1 MILVKEVFIIFSS
14 IFLFCLK
21 RLALFLKVLL
31 GIRGTLYTKVELEM
45 NFCCLT
51 LSGWS
56 VPDFN
61 FKINFLLGQKEQKI
75 RMESILVLGDSN
87 CCTGN
92 SKVSLTYFE
101 QSFNIFNFVKLY
113 M

>member
-1 MILVKEVFIIFSS
+1 
-14 IFLFCLK
+14 
-21 RLALFLKVLL
+21 
-31 GIRGTLYTKVELEM
+31 
-45 NFCCLT
+45 
-51 LSGWS
+51 
-56 VPDFN
+56 
-61 FKINFLLGQKEQKI
+61 
-75 RMESILVLGDSN
+75 MESILVLGDSN